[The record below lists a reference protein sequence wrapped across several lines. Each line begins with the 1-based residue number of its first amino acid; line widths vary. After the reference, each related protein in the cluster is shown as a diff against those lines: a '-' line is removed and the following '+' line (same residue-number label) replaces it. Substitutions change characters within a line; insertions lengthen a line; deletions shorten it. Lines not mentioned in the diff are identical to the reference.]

1 MRERE
6 KEFATSVYCS
16 LADLRYV
23 VLHRW
28 DSMPIPC
35 HPVIAQISATFQ
47 YHKNTLYER
56 LAVALQDLVAVAAR
70 LVLVVLQG
78 ETAAAAV
85 VVAATRNLDLGAI
98 KRRVLSWKRMTL
110 MHYSAKRQIL
120 LQRVKQLPRLST
132 KVCQYQLVRERER
145 ERERGT
151 RVNRTG
157 CCLA

>member
-1 MRERE
+1 
-6 KEFATSVYCS
+6 
-16 LADLRYV
+16 
-23 VLHRW
+23 
-28 DSMPIPC
+28 MPIPC

-85 VVAATRNLDLGAI
+85 VVVAATRNLDLGAI

-132 KVCQYQLVRERER
+132 KVCQYQSVR

>member
-78 ETAAAAV
+78 ETAAAAAV

-132 KVCQYQLVRERER
+132 KVCQYQSVR